1 MALHSTLSERA
12 SFEDIVRVLLV
23 VAAVIVVMLGLNL
36 VFGFNGTGPWTDLT
50 IDPGRPF

>member
-1 MALHSTLSERA
+1 MALQSTPREGV

-23 VAAVIVVMLGLNL
+23 VAAVIVVMFGLNL

-50 IDPGRPF
+50 VDPGRPF